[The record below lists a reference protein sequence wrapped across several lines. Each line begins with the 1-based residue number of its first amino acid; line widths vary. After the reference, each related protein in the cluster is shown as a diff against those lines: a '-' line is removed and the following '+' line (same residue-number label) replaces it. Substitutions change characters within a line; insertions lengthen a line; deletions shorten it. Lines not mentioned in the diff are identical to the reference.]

1 MEIILTITLGL
12 IAFAIAVV
20 ILISIVT
27 FVYNL
32 GVQRRIH
39 KELMKN
45 LKDDD
50 DFKNLF

>member
-32 GVQRRIH
+32 GVQHRIY
-39 KELMKN
+39 KELMKSF
-45 LKDDD
+45 KDDD
-50 DFKNLF
+50 DFKDLF